1 MKSTDEIRSSFIEFF
16 RSRGHEVVPSSP
28 LVPANDPTLLF
39 TNAGM
44 VQFKDTFLG
53 REPRE
58 HPRAVSSQRCVRAGG
73 KHNDLEN
80 VGYTARHHTFFEML
94 GNFSFGDYFKR
105 EAIALAWE
113 LLTKVYGLPPERLW
127 VTVHHTDDEAAQ
139 IWLEEIGVA
148 AERFTRCG
156 DADNFWSMGDVGPC
170 GPCTEIFYDHGP
182 AIAGGPPGSPEA
194 DGDRYVEIW
203 NLVFMQYE
211 RAPDGSL
218 NPIPH
223 PSVDTGMGLER
234 IAAVLQGVH
243 GNYEIDLFRRLAAGV
258 EALLGRAIP
267 ACPSLNV
274 VVDHL
279 RSTSFLIADGV
290 MPGNEGRGYVLRRII
305 RRAVRHGHRL
315 GFEGGFLHR
324 LVPVLVETMGA
335 AWPLL
340 VTEAARIRGVLEQE
354 EQRFGETLHQG
365 LRLLEQAIER
375 SGGNGISGIDAF
387 TLYDTYGFPV
397 DLTADIARER
407 GLTVDLAGFEHEMGR
422 QRARA
427 RAASQFGMAAPA
439 LPAGVEGQ
447 SEFLGYVQEEANAR
461 VEGLWLDGR
470 AVNALTIGQ
479 AGMVVLDATPF
490 YAEAGG
496 QVGDRGE
503 IRSSAAIF
511 RVTDT
516 QRQGALVVH
525 LGHVEQGSLAL
536 HDAVTAEVDH
546 ALREATR
553 KNHSATHL
561 LHAALRKVLGGHVQ
575 QKGSLVAAERLR
587 FDFTHPE
594 PVRSEELR
602 AIEALVNREVL
613 ANREV
618 ETAEMSY
625 PAALAAGAIALFGE
639 KYGER
644 VRVLRM
650 GDFSCELC
658 GGTHVRRT
666 GDIGLFKIV
675 SEAGIGSGIRRIEA
689 LTGEGAWRYTC
700 ETEDAFR
707 DLCAGLRASRDTA
720 QARLQQLIE
729 RGRELE
735 REIGVLQGRI
745 ASQQGSDL
753 TRQAERIGKVN
764 VLVAQVAVSEANALR
779 ELMDQ
784 LKSRLGTAVVLLA
797 TAEGT
802 EKVRLIAGVSQD
814 LTPTLKAGDLV
825 NVAAALVGGKGGGRP
840 DMAQAGG
847 SDPSR
852 IPAALSTARDWLAER
867 LSA

>member
-1 MKSTDEIRSSFIEFF
+1 MKSTDEIRASFIEFF
-16 RSRGHEVVPSSP
+16 ASRDHEVVPSSA
-28 LVPANDPTLLF
+28 LVPVNDPTLLF

-80 VGYTARHHTFFEML
+80 VGYTTRHHTFFEML
-94 GNFSFGDYFKR
+94 GNFSFGDYFKH

-113 LLTKVYGLPPERLW
+113 LLTKVYGLPEERLW
-127 VTVHHTDDEAAQ
+127 VTVHHTDSEAAE
-139 IWLEEIGVA
+139 IWLDEVGVSP
-148 AERFTRCG
+148 ERFSRCG

-182 AIAGGPPGSPEA
+182 DVAGGPPGSAEA

-203 NLVFMQYE
+203 NLVFMQFD

-218 NPIPH
+218 SPIPH

-234 IAAVLQGVH
+234 IASVLQGVRS
-243 GNYEIDLFRRLAAGV
+243 NYDTDLFRGLARGV
-258 EALLGRAIP
+258 ESLLGRALP
-267 ACPSLNV
+267 ASPSLNV
-274 VVDHL
+274 VTDHL

-290 MPGNEGRGYVLRRII
+290 MPSNEGRGYVLRRII

-315 GFEGGFLHR
+315 GFEGGFLHH
-324 LVPVLVETMGA
+324 LVPVLAETMGR

-340 VTEAARIRGVLEQE
+340 VREATRIRAVLEQE

-375 SGGNGISGIDAF
+375 SGGRGISGVDAF

-397 DLTADIARER
+397 DLTADMARER
-407 GLTVDLAGFEHEMGR
+407 GLKVDLEGFEAEMAQ

-427 RAASQFGMAAPA
+427 RAASQFGVAATT

-447 SEFLGYVQEEANAR
+447 TEFLGYTQESATAR
-461 VEGLWLDGR
+461 VQGLWLDGR
-470 AVNALTIGQ
+470 GVDALAIGQ
-479 AGMVVLDATPF
+479 TGMVVLDATPF

-496 QVGDRGE
+496 QVGDRGV
-503 IRSSAAIF
+503 IDTAGARF

-525 LGHVEQGSLAL
+525 AGHIEQGTLAL
-536 HDAVTAEVDH
+536 QDTVNAEVDH
-546 ALREATR
+546 GLRDATR

-561 LHAALRKVLGGHVQ
+561 LHAALRQVLGSHVQ
-575 QKGSLVAAERLR
+575 QKGSLVAPDRLR

-594 PVRSEELR
+594 PVRLDQLR
-602 AIEALVNREVL
+602 EIERLVNREVL

-618 ETAEMSY
+618 ETAEMAY
-625 PAALAAGAIALFGE
+625 DAAVAAGAIALFGE
-639 KYGER
+639 KYGDR

-658 GGTHVRRT
+658 GGTHVART
-666 GDIGLFKIV
+666 GDIGLFKIL
-675 SEAGIGSGIRRIEA
+675 SEAGIGSGVRRVEA
-689 LTGEGAWRYTC
+689 VTGETAWEHTC
-700 ETEDAFR
+700 EIEDAFK
-707 DLCAGLRASRDTA
+707 DLCSGLRANRDTA
-720 QARLQQLIE
+720 QARLQQLLE

-735 REIGVLQGRI
+735 REMGVLQGRI

-753 TRQAERIGKVN
+753 TRLAERMGEVN
-764 VLVAQVAVSEANALR
+764 VLVAEVSVSEANALR

-825 NVAAALVGGKGGGRP
+825 NIAAAEVGGKGGGRP

-852 IPAALSTARDWLAER
+852 IPIALSTARDWLAQR

>member
-1 MKSTDEIRSSFIEFF
+1 
-16 RSRGHEVVPSSP
+16 
-28 LVPANDPTLLF
+28 
-39 TNAGM
+39 
-44 VQFKDTFLG
+44 FK
-53 REPRE
+53 
-58 HPRAVSSQRCVRAGG
+58 H
-73 KHNDLEN
+73 
-80 VGYTARHHTFFEML
+80 
-94 GNFSFGDYFKR
+94 

-113 LLTKVYGLPPERLW
+113 LLTKVYGLPEERLW
-127 VTVHHTDDEAAQ
+127 VTVHHTDSEAAE
-139 IWLEEIGVA
+139 IWLDEIGVSP
-148 AERFTRCG
+148 ERFSRCG

-182 AIAGGPPGSPEA
+182 DVAGGPPGSADA

-203 NLVFMQYE
+203 NLVFMQFD

-218 NPIPH
+218 SSIPH

-234 IAAVLQGVH
+234 IASVLQGVRS
-243 GNYEIDLFRRLAAGV
+243 NYDTDLFRSLARGV
-258 EALLGRAIP
+258 ESLLGRALP
-267 ACPSLNV
+267 ASPSLNV
-274 VVDHL
+274 VTDHL

-290 MPGNEGRGYVLRRII
+290 MPSNEGRGYVLRRII

-315 GFEGGFLHR
+315 GFEGGFLHH
-324 LVPVLVETMGA
+324 LVPVLAETMGR

-340 VTEAARIRGVLEQE
+340 AQEATRIRAVLEQE

-375 SGGNGISGIDAF
+375 SGGRGISGVDVF

-407 GLTVDLAGFEHEMGR
+407 GLKVDLEGFEAEMAQ

-427 RAASQFGMAAPA
+427 RAASQFGVAATN

-447 SEFLGYVQEEANAR
+447 TEFLGYTQESASAR
-461 VEGLWLDGR
+461 VQGLWLDGR
-470 AVNALTIGQ
+470 GVDALAIGQ
-479 AGMVVLDATPF
+479 TGMVVLDATPF

-496 QVGDRGE
+496 QVGDRGV
-503 IRSSAAIF
+503 IDTAGARF

-525 LGHVEQGSLAL
+525 AGHIEQGTLTL
-536 HDAVTAEVDH
+536 QDAVNAKVDH
-546 ALREATR
+546 VLRDATR

-561 LHAALRKVLGGHVQ
+561 LHAALRQVLGNHVQ
-575 QKGSLVAAERLR
+575 QKGSLVAPDRLR

-594 PVRSEELR
+594 PVRLDQLR
-602 AIEALVNREVL
+602 EIERLVNREVL

-618 ETAEMSY
+618 ETSEMAY
-625 PAALAAGAIALFGE
+625 DAAVAAGAIALFGE
-639 KYGER
+639 KYGDR

-658 GGTHVRRT
+658 GGTHVART

-675 SEAGIGSGIRRIEA
+675 SEAGIGSGVRRVEA
-689 LTGEGAWRYTC
+689 VTGETAWQHTC
-700 ETEDAFR
+700 EIEDAFK
-707 DLCAGLRASRDTA
+707 DLCSGLRANRDTA
-720 QARLQQLIE
+720 QSRLQQLLE

-753 TRQAERIGKVN
+753 TRLAERMGEVN
-764 VLVAQVAVSEANALR
+764 VLVAEVSVSEANALR

-814 LTPTLKAGDLV
+814 LTPTLKAGELV
-825 NVAAALVGGKGGGRP
+825 NIAAAEVGGKGGGRP

-852 IPAALSTARDWLAER
+852 IPIALSTARDWLAQR